1 MIGKNTYGK
10 PIVHRSNKNAILK
23 IGNYCSIAGN
33 VNIFLKRDVT
43 IGNDVWIGVNVT
55 IMSGV
60 KIGDGCVILT
70 NSIVSTDIEP
80 YSIVGGNPA
89 TLINYRYSKEQID
102 HLLNIKW
109 WNWSD
114 EKLNQ
119 IVS

>member
-10 PIVHRSNKNAILK
+10 PIVHRINKSAILK
-23 IGNYCSIAGN
+23 VGNYCSIAGN
-33 VNIFLKRDVT
+33 VNIILKKDVT
-43 IGNDVWIGVNVT
+43 IGNDVWIGGSVT

-60 KIGDGCVILT
+60 TIGDGCIILNNSTVI
-70 NSIVSTDIEP
+70 TDIEP

-89 TLINYRYSKEQID
+89 TLINYRFSKEQID
-102 HLLNIKW
+102 HLLKIKW

-119 IVS
+119 ILS